1 MDIFPTIIDMI
12 GLTDSIKP
20 DGRSLL
26 PLINGKKLDELPA
39 YIEVGINLAQ
49 LVNSKNPTALPK
61 IIGIRTSEYKY
72 LRSRDDPN
80 KNIQLF
86 DLKNDPLEE
95 KNIAD
100 ENADTV
106 KKMEEIL
113 TQFMKYSNMDGEVLS
128 DEEIKKAKETLLR
141 LGYI

>member
-1 MDIFPTIIDMI
+1 MYKGIE
-12 GLTDSIKP
+12 SY
-20 DGRSLL
+20 
-26 PLINGKKLDELPA
+26 ELPA

-72 LRSRDDPN
+72 LRARDDPK
-80 KNIQLF
+80 KNIRLF
-86 DLKNDPLEE
+86 DLKNDPQEE

-100 ENADTV
+100 ERIDVV

-113 TQFMKYSNMDGEVLS
+113 TQFTMYSNVDGEVLS

>member
-1 MDIFPTIIDMI
+1 MI
-12 GLTDSIKP
+12 GLDNSIKS

-26 PLINGKKLDELPA
+26 PLINNKKLDELPA

-49 LVNSKNPTALPK
+49 LVNSKNPKALAK

-72 LRSRDDPN
+72 LRARDDLN
-80 KNIQLF
+80 ENVRLF

-95 KNIAD
+95 KNIVD
-100 ENADTV
+100 EQPKIV

-113 TQFMKYSNMDGEVLS
+113 SQFTKDSNDDDGTLT
-128 DEEIKKAKETLLR
+128 DEDIKKAKETLLR

>member
-1 MDIFPTIIDMI
+1 M
-12 GLTDSIKP
+12 
-20 DGRSLL
+20 
-26 PLINGKKLDELPA
+26 DELPA

-49 LVNSKNPTALPK
+49 LVNSKNPKALAK

-72 LRSRDDPN
+72 LRARDDLN
-80 KNIQLF
+80 ENVRLF

-95 KNIAD
+95 KNIVD
-100 ENADTV
+100 EQPKIV

-113 TQFMKYSNMDGEVLS
+113 SQFTKDSNDDDGTLT
-128 DEEIKKAKETLLR
+128 DEDIKKAKETLLR